1 MVANKPKPDHEE
13 LRLLYQV
20 TVSDLTY
27 FKTQQWSVT
36 NYSMLLFAGLVSVA
50 QLLKPNLMTGDRALL
65 VGAVVLVLLAALVVL
80 YKLQTSILVRQAR
93 LDAVRQQFTD
103 EFHVA
108 WAAEDKRVEVLH
120 SIFLLRLAVGGGG
133 GLAAWLI
140 GMRL

>member
-1 MVANKPKPDHEE
+1 VAANKPKPDHEE

-20 TVSDLTY
+20 TVGDLTY

-36 NYSMLLFAGLVSVA
+36 NYSMLLFAGLVGVA
-50 QLLKPNLMTGDRALL
+50 QLLKPNLTTVDRTLL
-65 VGAVVLVLLAALVVL
+65 VAAVVFVFAAALVVL

-93 LDAVRQQFTD
+93 LDAVREQFTD

-108 WAAEDKRVEVLH
+108 WAAEEKGTEVLH
-120 SIFLLRLAVGGGG
+120 SIFLLRLAVVGGG